1 MLTGERKMISKTVIN
16 IHIRWIKERNNGAF
30 LEDAPL
36 FNFRIRI
43 FRIEHI
49 FREIEQEDIAGRG
62 FGVYNRRAGYQ

>member
-1 MLTGERKMISKTVIN
+1 MDDDSML
-16 IHIRWIKERNNGAF
+16 
-30 LEDAPL
+30 
-36 FNFRIRI
+36 